1 MKSIKNEDYNMGANY
16 ILLTEKET
24 MWSKMLMEVLRD
36 NNISCISQSVYG
48 AGLTL
53 KAGMQE
59 YLRVYVP
66 SEKLNEAEDLLQ
78 VLFSEGN
85 PTESSR

>member
-1 MKSIKNEDYNMGANY
+1 MKKIKNEGCNMGANY
-16 ILLTEKET
+16 ILLTEKEA
-24 MWSKMLMEVLRD
+24 MWSEMLMEVLRD
-36 NNISCISQSVYG
+36 NNIPCISQPVYG

-59 YLRVYVP
+59 CFKVYVA

-78 VLFSEGN
+78 VLFSEEK
-85 PTESSR
+85 PT